1 MLRKPGRNC
10 WTTLSQGSAWPAISS
25 SLEVCSPSLI
35 SPSLLSSSGQFPM
48 SSALAYLSQYSAGH
62 GPKNLRTK
70 PIQARLCR
78 WFWLVFTMPTL
89 DLPPSIHIRVNSSP
103 ESSSKNAHQGYSDVR
118 DSWQLL
124 AEATGWINCAS
135 NCCVA
140 NCKMW
145 SIATWC
151 CDQQSNPLQEH
162 YYCHLQENDLQ
173 IGGGKVQTLS
183 TINHCTR
190 KFMKSLRKPMDTSST
205 CFGFITCTEQKVLVP
220 FTFCS

>member
-1 MLRKPGRNC
+1 
-10 WTTLSQGSAWPAISS
+10 
-25 SLEVCSPSLI
+25 
-35 SPSLLSSSGQFPM
+35 M
-48 SSALAYLSQYSAGH
+48 SSALAYLSQYSAGR
-62 GPKNLRTK
+62 GPENLRTK
-70 PIQARLCR
+70 PMQARLCR
-78 WFWLVFTMPTL
+78 WFWLVFTMPRL

-118 DSWQLL
+118 NSWQLL
-124 AEATGWINCAS
+124 PEATGSMNCAS

-140 NCKMW
+140 NCKMQ
-145 SIATWC
+145 SIAAWC
-151 CDQQSNPLQEH
+151 CDQQSNRLRGH

-173 IGGGKVQTLS
+173 IGGGKVRTLS

-205 CFGFITCTEQKVLVP
+205 CFGFITCTDQKVLVP